1 MYLLTFLVWYVFT
14 YISGVVC
21 IYLNFWCDM
30 YLLTF
35 LVWYV
40 FTYISGVVC
49 IYLHFQCG
57 MYLLTFLV
65 WYVFSYISGVVC
77 IYLHFQCGMYLLTF
91 LMIFHRDHVIYICKK
106 FHCSFMDEHW
116 TKELQT
122 VKERKLLQRN
132 LSWQNYCGS

>member
-1 MYLLTFLVWYVFT
+1 MITLSSLSLQEQYDADSDKNVPFKSAASSRKSLSDSKLGVVCIYLHFGCGMYLLRFLVWYVFT

-49 IYLHFQCG
+49 IYLHF
-57 MYLLTFLV
+57 
-65 WYVFSYISGVVC
+65 
-77 IYLHFQCGMYLLTF
+77 
-91 LMIFHRDHVIYICKK
+91 
-106 FHCSFMDEHW
+106 
-116 TKELQT
+116 
-122 VKERKLLQRN
+122 
-132 LSWQNYCGS
+132 